1 MKCPGQDTR
10 YWKPGDIFQV
20 KCPNCGRRVE
30 FFKDESTR
38 KCKSC
43 GHKLVNPQMDF
54 GCAAYCRYAEQCLGE
69 LPPELL
75 AQRDD
80 LLKDRVAIEMRR
92 YFKRD
97 YGRIDHA
104 TRVARYA
111 EKLVIE
117 EKGDPAVVLSAA
129 YLHDVGLLEAEA
141 ECLSGEPQSEK
152 GERSQ
157 VAREILKGLEAR
169 EDLIEEVCDIIKHH
183 HRPRPQETVNFKIVY
198 DADLVAKLEE
208 KKEAKPIRSETVN
221 GFIEKSFLTTSGREM
236 AKNVLLNLGKGAEE
250 TTGT

>member
-1 MKCPGQDTR
+1 
-10 YWKPGDIFQV
+10 
-20 KCPNCGRRVE
+20 
-30 FFKDESTR
+30 
-38 KCKSC
+38 
-43 GHKLVNPQMDF
+43 MDF
-54 GCAAYCRYAEQCLGE
+54 GCAAYCNYAEQCVGE

-80 LLKDRVAIEMRR
+80 LLKDRVAIEMKR

-97 YGRIDHA
+97 YERIDHA

-129 YLHDVGLLEAEA
+129 YLHELGLLGAEA
-141 ECLSGEPQSEK
+141 EHLSEEPQSEQ
-152 GERSQ
+152 GEGSQ
-157 VAREILKGLEAR
+157 MAREILKRLEAR
-169 EDLIEEVCDIIKHH
+169 EDLIEEVCDIVNHH

-208 KKEAKPIRSETVN
+208 KQEAKPIASETVN
-221 GFIEKSFLTTSGREM
+221 DFIEKSFLTKSGREM
-236 AKNVLLNLGKGAEE
+236 AKDVLLNLRKGAEE
-250 TTGT
+250 TTGP